1 MCYQNIS
8 QTELLIKGH
17 KDPAINL
24 LGHHKIKSKG
34 GIYYPKLTSLSSS
47 LTRLTTFLNA
57 RIPVSEVV

>member
-34 GIYYPKLTSLSSS
+34 GIYYPKLTSLCPDSNQTDNNSECKNSSK
-47 LTRLTTFLNA
+47 
-57 RIPVSEVV
+57 